1 VLKEDGSVEKSS
13 FFVEGCKCPLVEIR
27 RRKLHELEKYMR
39 INDEK
44 DVDTMS
50 VTDVENRLTML
61 NERK

>member
-1 VLKEDGSVEKSS
+1 MAQSRSLPFLWKE
-13 FFVEGCKCPLVEIR
+13 CPLVEIR

-44 DVDTMS
+44 VVDTMS